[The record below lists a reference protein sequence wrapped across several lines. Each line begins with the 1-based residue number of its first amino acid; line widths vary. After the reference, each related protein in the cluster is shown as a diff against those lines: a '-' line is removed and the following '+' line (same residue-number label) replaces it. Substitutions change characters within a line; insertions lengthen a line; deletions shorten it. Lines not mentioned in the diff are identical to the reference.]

1 MPVMRYI
8 VWVGASLL
16 ALLFVA
22 NWFVPQTPPEPEH
35 AAVDRPVIR
44 IASIQQPPERV
55 VIDANQPTIVPPPV
69 LFEKSGSGNP
79 SPLQSYAAVNPSP
92 MVLDSAK
99 KRPKPIKRRE
109 ARVANYEPALS
120 NTPAVARGGSTTT
133 VPSASLSFA
142 DIISGRLVR
151 NIFNLR

>member
-1 MPVMRYI
+1 M
-8 VWVGASLL
+8 
-16 ALLFVA
+16 
-22 NWFVPQTPPEPEH
+22 
-35 AAVDRPVIR
+35 
-44 IASIQQPPERV
+44 

-109 ARVANYEPALS
+109 ARVASYEPALS